1 MGPSGPIRFQ
11 TTPFPDWPEPPGSR
25 KLPHR
30 IQTGV
35 VPIPPSAAEPL
46 ASTTQRILRW
56 VERTPHAPAF
66 IEPSARYGY
75 GDLGV
80 GIVQWARA
88 LASCG
93 VGPGRLVG
101 VRHDQRYL
109 HFLLVQA
116 CQIIGATSV
125 SLSAADIAS
134 NDPILGRCHL
144 LCVPDTGA
152 PAQAGVLA
160 LSQAVIDQV
169 ARSPLT
175 RDVLRMLD
183 HCPAETDIVRLVKT
197 SGTTGRPKVLAM
209 TQGAMNRLLAKTLR
223 FPGDPGHAWNVLNL
237 YDFTLRSA
245 LMETEIALRFGQTA
259 VTTSMPTLL
268 ADMRRFSA
276 FRLTMVSGD
285 AIRLAAALPPDW
297 QGPRAGLLS
306 IKGGALPEATRT
318 VLRERVVTHVYANY
332 AANETHRIATIGEDG
347 IGQVEPDM
355 RVRIMGEDGAE
366 RPFGMVGEIEVSPAL
381 VDAYVWDE
389 EASALAFRDGWYR
402 TRDIGVMPE
411 PGRLMV
417 LGRGDEMVT
426 IGGVKTAPQA
436 MEARLRALPG
446 IRDAVLLGVPLPDGI
461 EELAVVLECDL
472 DRLPSPLAQAMVG
485 ILAGVV
491 ERLHPV
497 LLPSLPRTE
506 TGKVRRP
513 ALRAALAAAADA
525 GQR

>member
-1 MGPSGPIRFQ
+1 LAVSRLAVSRLAVSRLASAAGIAD
-11 TTPFPDWPEPPGSR
+11 TAAPDANRS
-25 KLPHR
+25 
-30 IQTGV
+30 

-46 ASTTQRILRW
+46 ASTPQRILRW
-56 VERTPHAPAF
+56 VERTPHALAF
-66 IEPSARYGY
+66 IEPAARYGY

-80 GIVQWARA
+80 GIAQWARA

-116 CQIIGATSV
+116 CQVIGATSV

-134 NDPILGRCHL
+134 NDPILGRCQL

-175 RDVLRMLD
+175 RDDLRMLD

-223 FPGDPGHAWNVLNL
+223 FPDDPGHAWNVLNL

-245 LMETEIALRFGQTA
+245 LMEAEIALRFGQTV

-268 ADMRRFSA
+268 SDMRRFSA

-285 AIRLAAALPPDW
+285 AIRLAATLAPPLAATLPPDW
-297 QGPRAGLLS
+297 KGPRAGLLS

-318 VLRERVVTHVYANY
+318 VLPRARGHACLCQLRRQRDPP
-332 AANETHRIATIGEDG
+332 HRNDRRGRDRPGRT
-347 IGQVEPDM
+347 
-355 RVRIMGEDGAE
+355 RYVRPHHRRGRGRTA
-366 RPFGMVGEIEVSPAL
+366 V
-381 VDAYVWDE
+381 
-389 EASALAFRDGWYR
+389 RDG
-402 TRDIGVMPE
+402 
-411 PGRLMV
+411 
-417 LGRGDEMVT
+417 RGNR
-426 IGGVKTAPQA
+426 GY
-436 MEARLRALPG
+436 
-446 IRDAVLLGVPLPDGI
+446 
-461 EELAVVLECDL
+461 
-472 DRLPSPLAQAMVG
+472 
-485 ILAGVV
+485 
-491 ERLHPV
+491 
-497 LLPSLPRTE
+497 
-506 TGKVRRP
+506 
-513 ALRAALAAAADA
+513 ADA
-525 GQR
+525 GGRLCVG